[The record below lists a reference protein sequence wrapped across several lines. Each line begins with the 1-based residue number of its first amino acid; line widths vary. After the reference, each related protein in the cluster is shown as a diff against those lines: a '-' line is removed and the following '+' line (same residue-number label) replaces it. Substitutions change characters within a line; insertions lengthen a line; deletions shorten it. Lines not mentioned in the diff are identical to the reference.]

1 MKTYA
6 QKIVNRKD
14 LVKRIE
20 ELTRKKARYTFVPRC
35 AFEIGEFTVE
45 KDGSLTTTNDADELI
60 IGILTKEGMI
70 GALIN
75 EDDTTVE
82 VLPEISI
89 AAETTEEWGEEEEQ
103 PGDEPFEDETEFS
116 EECEPEPES
125 IPENDDETDESN
137 LSQDEDDYSGTE
149 EPLNSRIAFSLNAH
163 TVQSL
168 TNLIC
173 MIHSRGAL
181 ISKATGGTFFAD
193 KEMVDSILDEAT
205 FHSVSDL
212 ISYIRVWDETDTPLM
227 GISFDDDKLIF
238 DGFGKA
244 KDAEHVHT
252 FMKLAAAMNKMSIMQ
267 KRVQAKDVDD
277 SNEKYSL
284 RVWLIRLG
292 LNGAEFKSDR
302 KRLMAPLSG
311 HSAFRNDAERERWEA
326 KQLAKKEALKV
337 SKAGKENQ
345 DDAVSE

>member
-6 QKIVNRKD
+6 QKIVNRKE

-45 KDGSLTTTNDADELI
+45 KDGCLTTTNDADERI
-60 IGILTKEGMI
+60 ISILTNEGMI

-82 VLPEISI
+82 VLPEII
-89 AAETTEEWGEEEEQ
+89 VAAETTEEWGEEEEQ
-103 PGDEPFEDETEFS
+103 SGDDPSADEIESPEVCELEPD
-116 EECEPEPES
+116 S
-125 IPENDDETDESN
+125 IPENDDEIGDSV
-137 LSQDEDDYSGTE
+137 LSQYDYEDSGTE
-149 EPLNSRIAFSLNAH
+149 ESLNSRIAFSLNAH

-181 ISKATGGTFFAD
+181 LSKATGGTFFAD

-238 DGFGKA
+238 DGFGQA

-292 LNGAEFKSDR
+292 LNGAEFKADR

-311 HSAFRNDAERERWEA
+311 HTAFRNDAERERWEA
-326 KQLAKKEALKV
+326 KQKAKRDAQNNKE
-337 SKAGKENQ
+337 EDN
-345 DDAVSE
+345 DAVSE